1 MIHVWECNKC
11 GAQAENNSGDF
22 APQGWIITRR
32 GPGWVKVMCP
42 YCAQQRSAMRWND
55 VSRDSRK
62 PPSMA
67 QQRSAMRWN
76 NVGNGMRGSS
86 TGESSSIIKGCISWL
101 GYLVGGLI
109 IAVILI
115 ILF

>member
-1 MIHVWECNKC
+1 MDRRTYYFTCEGC
-11 GAQAENNSGDF
+11 GSDGVSYSDDIP
-22 APQGWIITRR
+22 PQGWIITRR
-32 GPGWVKVMCP
+32 HYGGWGIGRVQLEVMCP
-42 YCAQQRSAMRWND
+42 YC
-55 VSRDSRK
+55 
-62 PPSMA
+62 A

-76 NVGNGMRGSS
+76 NVGNGMRDSS

>member
-1 MIHVWECNKC
+1 MDDYPYICEEC
-11 GAQAENNSGDF
+11 GAQGYSQDRYHP
-22 APQGWIITRR
+22 PQGWIITRAHS
-32 GPGWVKVMCP
+32 PCVPMKCLCP
-42 YCAQQRSAMRWND
+42 YC
-55 VSRDSRK
+55 
-62 PPSMA
+62 A

-86 TGESSSIIKGCISWL
+86 TVESSSIGKGCISWL

-109 IAVILI
+109 IAVILT

>member
-1 MIHVWECNKC
+1 MSDEHLWECEKC
-11 GAQAENNSGDF
+11 GAQAQSHSGYTP
-22 APQGWIITRR
+22 PQGWIITRQ
-32 GPGWVKVMCP
+32 GYGWKEVMCP
-42 YCAQQRSAMRWND
+42 YC
-55 VSRDSRK
+55 
-62 PPSMA
+62 A

>member
-1 MIHVWECNKC
+1 
-11 GAQAENNSGDF
+11 
-22 APQGWIITRR
+22 
-32 GPGWVKVMCP
+32 
-42 YCAQQRSAMRWND
+42 
-55 VSRDSRK
+55 
-62 PPSMA
+62 
-67 QQRSAMRWN
+67 
-76 NVGNGMRGSS
+76 MRGSS